1 MRTATSST
9 VAARPGP
16 APKPLAPG
24 APLGLRLKAFALGE
38 LAQAQSLLAKPGE
51 SRHEGVHQARK
62 CLRRTRAA
70 LALGRKALGREGRQ
84 LDDDLGRLCRGLSP
98 LRDAQALIEGL
109 QRLPATGPAPL
120 AAAVPDMVALA
131 RQRRDRFLARSLARD
146 PDFQRRRDR
155 LKSMAVRLERLD
167 WESVKPGAV
176 EKAVARSEA
185 RLAKARRRA
194 TRQPGD
200 DALWHAMR
208 RRLRRLRQQDN
219 LLAAIEPGLRPR
231 DTASAEEATVLG
243 EAQDDALLLRHC
255 GSHSP
260 FPPPLRRL
268 LRAQAR
274 ARLGSVRTPAVAAM
288 H

>member
-1 MRTATSST
+1 MRTPTSPAA
-9 VAARPGP
+9 AARHVLP
-16 APKPLAPG
+16 ARPIAPG

-38 LAQAQSLLAKPGE
+38 LAQAQSLLGKPGE

-109 QRLPATGPAPL
+109 QRRPAAGSGPL
-120 AAAVPDMVALA
+120 AAAVPEMVALA
-131 RQRRDRFLARSLARD
+131 RQRRDEFLVRSLARD

-155 LKSMAVRLERLD
+155 LKSMALRLERLE
-167 WESVKPGAV
+167 WENVKPGAV
-176 EKAVARSEA
+176 AKALARSEA

-194 TRQPGD
+194 TRHPDD

-208 RRLRRLRQQDN
+208 RRLRRLRQQDH